1 MTLQQQILEDLKAAM
16 RAGDVERREALR
28 MLRAAILNEEIERQ
42 HTLSDSEVLA
52 VIERLIKRHQ
62 DSIEQFRQG
71 NRPDLVARE
80 EAQMAAIRAYL
91 PERLTREEIE
101 ARVRAAIAETGA
113 RGRGDV
119 GKVMQRLAPELRGRA
134 DLKEVNRVVQD
145 LLGA

>member
-42 HTLSDSEVLA
+42 HTLSDGEVLG

-91 PERLTREEIE
+91 PERLTLEEIE
-101 ARVRAAIAETGA
+101 ARVRAVIAETGA

-145 LLGA
+145 ILGA

>member
-42 HTLSDSEVLA
+42 HTLSDGEVLA

>member
-42 HTLSDSEVLA
+42 HTLSDGEVLA

-71 NRPDLVARE
+71 NRLDLVARE